1 MNSLR
6 KIALTVAIMMPLCLS
21 AMDKNKKEEITQ
33 PSSEKHL
40 TLDQL
45 ITRCIIG
52 SLWRNQKPTVSEYLS
67 SIFEKYELVESA
79 QSAIKTRSLTIIKNP
94 DGGMACHEHTTI
106 ELKPQGKTS
115 WTKKHT
121 SINAAKEIMCVE
133 EESSDYNPGRTRMIM
148 GSGLHED
155 PVFDLWRDS
164 NRGKSDH

>member
-1 MNSLR
+1 MKRLCITLLLF
-6 KIALTVAIMMPLCLS
+6 IAPQMH
-21 AMDKNKKEEITQ
+21 AMQKEEIT
-33 PSSEKHL
+33 PLSSEKYL
-40 TLDQL
+40 TREQL
-45 ITRCIIG
+45 VLKGIIG
-52 SLWRNQKPTVSEYLS
+52 AMWRDQNSTVSEYLS
-67 SIFEKYELVESA
+67 SVFEKYELVESV